1 MQQHDDSKLFFPYF
15 LESLVDYN
23 AIQLGFAALQLEMMA
38 FTRENPLINESEE
51 IPGSFYVS
59 KSFIPHTYRKYG
71 YDKENEESKN
81 LRRWECYCL
90 GYQITK
96 DSTLTCCFVNCQV
109 IDVRRLLPPKTRVDQ
124 RRGYYIAIR
133 TVTR

>member
-51 IPGSFYVS
+51 IPSS
-59 KSFIPHTYRKYG
+59 KFLRF
-71 YDKENEESKN
+71 KELHSAY
-81 LRRWECYCL
+81 L
-90 GYQITK
+90 
-96 DSTLTCCFVNCQV
+96 
-109 IDVRRLLPPKTRVDQ
+109 
-124 RRGYYIAIR
+124 
-133 TVTR
+133 